1 MIYQLEDNE
10 YDDDVV
16 FEPSVTVYL
25 TLHVIQDV
33 IMTLIQSM
41 CLLMPVKYLGFIQS
55 ILHVDDQ
62 PTHRMT

>member
-10 YDDDVV
+10 YDDDIV

-33 IMTLIQSM
+33 IMTLIQSK
-41 CLLMPVKYLGFIQS
+41 CLLISVKYIGFIQS
-55 ILHVDDQ
+55 IQHVDD
-62 PTHRMT
+62 

>member
-10 YDDDVV
+10 YDDDIV

-41 CLLMPVKYLGFIQS
+41 CLLISVKYIGFIQS
-55 ILHVDDQ
+55 ILHVDD
-62 PTHRMT
+62 

>member
-10 YDDDVV
+10 YDDDIV

-41 CLLMPVKYLGFIQS
+41 CLLILVKYIGFIQS
-55 ILHVDDQ
+55 ILHVDD
-62 PTHRMT
+62 

>member
-10 YDDDVV
+10 YDDDIV

-25 TLHVIQDV
+25 TLHIIQDV

-41 CLLMPVKYLGFIQS
+41 CLLILVEYIGFIHS
-55 ILHVDDQ
+55 ILHVDD
-62 PTHRMT
+62 

>member
-10 YDDDVV
+10 YDDDIV

-25 TLHVIQDV
+25 TLHIIQDV

-41 CLLMPVKYLGFIQS
+41 CLLISVEYIRFIQS
-55 ILHVDDQ
+55 ILHVDD
-62 PTHRMT
+62 

>member
-25 TLHVIQDV
+25 TLHVIQEA

-41 CLLMPVKYLGFIQS
+41 CLLILVDYIRFIHS
-55 ILHVDDQ
+55 IQHVDD
-62 PTHRMT
+62 